1 MIRRFQSVFRRERAL
16 LIALPLCAACA
27 AAALML
33 PASFA
38 RLACAL
44 TLPPGL
50 LLALLPLRR
59 SDGLVCRPL
68 TRRERGR
75 ALAAVD
81 ESLLFLPE
89 PQAAAALPFEPE
101 AGLKLRAN
109 SGLLLLCAAAAATA
123 PLLPEAERAPLL
135 TALAPLGFSPAR
147 MRILTAEGGD
157 GAVAVRDGAKIRRYF
172 LADAPDAL
180 AARCGMIWDGAAR
193 PMTTTDRDR
202 LRGASGRAYAMQAED
217 DDTPTYLGALTL
229 CDAPKP
235 DAAESVACLRRA
247 GLSVCLS
254 GACPLLDRALA
265 ARRLGIDPEGEDA
278 SFRVGAD
285 APWAVG
291 NAPDWAERVAE
302 AFRAERARPARRRW
316 ALLLSALP
324 ALASVILAASPAGAL
339 AAGLL
344 LGASL
349 LLEADLLPGRGPRP
363 LPALAALA
371 ADALGAGLCG
381 LFLSAVGQSSAD
393 ALAAWPLLF
402 VSALCVHR
410 AARQARRVSAL
421 PAIPAVL
428 LAAALS
434 VGHWLPG
441 AFCALSGLTAGVLS
455 ALALHRAEKR

>member
-1 MIRRFQSVFRRERAL
+1 MIRRFQSVFRRNRAL

-27 AAALML
+27 AAALLL
-33 PASFA
+33 PASFT

-59 SDGLVCRPL
+59 TDGPVCRPL
-68 TRRERGR
+68 TRRERDR
-75 ALAAVD
+75 ALVAVD

-135 TALAPLGFSPAR
+135 TALTPLGFSPAR

-157 GAVAVRDGAKIRRYF
+157 GFVAVRDGAKIRRYF

-193 PMTTTDRDR
+193 PMTSGDRER

-229 CDAPKP
+229 CDAPRP

-247 GLSVCLS
+247 RLSVCLS
-254 GACPLLDRALA
+254 GASPLLDRALA
-265 ARRLGIDPEGEDA
+265 TRRLGIEPEAEDA

-291 NAPDWAERVAE
+291 DAPNWAERVAE

-339 AAGLL
+339 AAELL

-349 LLEADLLPGRGPRP
+349 LLSAEPLPARGPAP

-381 LFLSAVGQSSAD
+381 LFLSAVGQAPMR
-393 ALAAWPLLF
+393 WPRGRCCLF
-402 VSALCVHR
+402 
-410 AARQARRVSAL
+410 RRCACIGPS
-421 PAIPAVL
+421 
-428 LAAALS
+428 
-434 VGHWLPG
+434 GRPG
-441 AFCALSGLTAGVLS
+441 ACRRCPPFPPRCWPRRCPSVTGC
-455 ALALHRAEKR
+455 RARFAPCPG